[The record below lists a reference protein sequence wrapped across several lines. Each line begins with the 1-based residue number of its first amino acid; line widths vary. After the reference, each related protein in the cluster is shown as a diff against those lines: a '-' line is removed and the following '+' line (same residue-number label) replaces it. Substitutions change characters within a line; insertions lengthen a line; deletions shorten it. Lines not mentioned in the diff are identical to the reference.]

1 MQLGLSVEFGF
12 GSCWM
17 RVSFSVF
24 YILEP
29 KVCGLARVGLGRI
42 SEWGGG
48 SKCVACL
55 PLLRASPHDNSLL
68 VL

>member
-1 MQLGLSVEFGF
+1 MLGLSVEFGF

-29 KVCGLARVGLGRI
+29 KVCGLAAVGSVASAGFG
-42 SEWGGG
+42 EGAGDG
-48 SKCVACL
+48 SA
-55 PLLRASPHDNSLL
+55 AI
-68 VL
+68 

>member
-1 MQLGLSVEFGF
+1 MAWCGVLVVVGVWMQLGLSVEFGF

-29 KVCGLARVGLGRI
+29 KVCGFGEDFRVGWRF
-42 SEWGGG
+42 
-48 SKCVACL
+48 
-55 PLLRASPHDNSLL
+55 
-68 VL
+68 